1 VTIMNI
7 EEPKVSRLLANLIQP
22 IESGYRRRFIEDA
35 QKAKNMKEFLGKYK
49 NYKKFM

>member
-1 VTIMNI
+1 MDISKPSI
-7 EEPKVSRLLANLIQP
+7 SRLLAELIQP
-22 IESGYRRRFIEDA
+22 IEPEDQRKFIEDA